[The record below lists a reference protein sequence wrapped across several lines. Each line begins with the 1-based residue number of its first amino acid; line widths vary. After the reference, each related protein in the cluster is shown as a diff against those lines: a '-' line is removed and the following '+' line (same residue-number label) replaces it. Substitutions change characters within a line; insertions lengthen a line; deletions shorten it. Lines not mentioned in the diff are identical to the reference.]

1 MRSLHSLH
9 GRLLF
14 INVFTWSHPLQWTL
28 SSFIKWLYLANFS
41 AWFIVE
47 PQKCLWRLII
57 MHFSSL
63 CRETGRASLKLDA
76 PKQCEFLLFSNC
88 LHLSWHLVCVS
99 VAQLCLTLCE
109 SMACS
114 LPDSSVHG
122 VLQARILEWVAISS
136 SRGSSLPRDWSQVSC
151 TAGRFFT
158 VWATSEAQLLTYIVE
173 LSHIPFI
180 PPLSSR
186 NRILGPKS
194 HNAGFWQ
201 YT

>member
-9 GRLLF
+9 GWLLF

-122 VLQARILEWVAISS
+122 VLQARILEWVAM
-136 SRGSSLPRDWSQVSC
+136 P
-151 TAGRFFT
+151 
-158 VWATSEAQLLTYIVE
+158 
-173 LSHIPFI
+173 
-180 PPLSSR
+180 SSR
-186 NRILGPKS
+186 NLLNPGIEPTS
-194 HNAGFWQ
+194 NALQADSLLSEPPEKPLVVSLKFLVSPTPGSLIAL
-201 YT
+201 